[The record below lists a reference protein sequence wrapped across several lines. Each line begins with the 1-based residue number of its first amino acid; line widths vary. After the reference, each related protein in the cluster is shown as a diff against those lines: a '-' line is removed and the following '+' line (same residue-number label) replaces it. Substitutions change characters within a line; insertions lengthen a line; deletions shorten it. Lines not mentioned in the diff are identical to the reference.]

1 MQAEVLY
8 CFHMYFVYIME
19 CKDGSLYTGIT
30 TNVKRRFAEH
40 KGGIGGHY
48 TSAKGVVRIVHA
60 ERHPDRSS
68 ALKRESEI
76 KDWRRGK
83 KLALI
88 GRKEK
93 W

>member
-1 MQAEVLY
+1 
-8 CFHMYFVYIME
+8 MYFVYIME

-40 KGGIGGHY
+40 KSGIGGHY
-48 TSAKGVVRIVHA
+48 TRSKKVVRIVHT
-60 ERHPDRSS
+60 EQYPNRSS
-68 ALKRESEI
+68 ASKRESEI
-76 KDWRRGK
+76 KSWRRGK